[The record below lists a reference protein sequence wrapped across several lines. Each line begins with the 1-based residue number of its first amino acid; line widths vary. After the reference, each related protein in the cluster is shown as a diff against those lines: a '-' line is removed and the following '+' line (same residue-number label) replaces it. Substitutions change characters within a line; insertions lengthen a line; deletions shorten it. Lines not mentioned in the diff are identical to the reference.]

1 MRVVA
6 GWHASAA
13 ELDTVRGALGAE
25 TEVVGLPLS
34 DRIVFPYG
42 AERSAYAEA
51 MADADAV
58 ITWTLPADIV
68 AAAPKLRYVSWL
80 HSGCDRLPFED
91 FKARDIQLTNVPEAH
106 QPAIAEHAWSLILAC
121 VKKTVWKHER
131 HVAGRYVPYW
141 QEEGVGSVLTG
152 RTMVLL
158 GVGGIGRRIAAV
170 ARAFGMTVVAVRK
183 NAHLPAEN
191 TDAVYGQDQLH
202 EALALGDVI
211 VVATPS
217 TTRTR
222 NMIDHAALASIRPH
236 AYLVNIAR
244 GDIVNEQA
252 IHDALVNE
260 RIAGFASDVWWDYE
274 DAMPPDQHFG
284 SPSRLGVHLLPNVV
298 VSGDQASNVFFA
310 RDTMLELGL
319 RNLTAMLTGE
329 RPPHLVDLDAQY

>member
-1 MRVVA
+1 MRIVA
-6 GWHASAA
+6 GWHATAA
-13 ELDTVRGALGAE
+13 ELETVRRALG
-25 TEVVGLPLS
+25 TGVDVVGLPRN
-34 DRIVFPYG
+34 DRIMFPYG
-42 AERSAYAEA
+42 AEREAYVAA

-58 ITWTLPADIV
+58 ITWTLPPEV
-68 AAAPKLRYVSWL
+68 VGAAPRLKYVSWL
-80 HSGCDRLPFED
+80 HSGCDRLPFDE
-91 FKARDIQLTNVPEAH
+91 FKTRGIQLTNVPEAH

-121 VKKTVWKHER
+121 LKKTVWKHEQ
-131 HVAGRYVPYW
+131 HIAGRYVSYW
-141 QEEGVGSVLTG
+141 QDAGVGSVLHG
-152 RTMVLL
+152 CTMVLL

-170 ARAFGMTVVAVRK
+170 AKAFDMRVIAVRK
-183 NAHLPAEN
+183 NPDLPAEN
-191 TDAVYGQDQLH
+191 TDAVYGQERLH
-202 EALALGDVI
+202 DALALGDVV

-217 TTRTR
+217 TSRTR
-222 NMIDHAALASIRPH
+222 NMIDHRAIAAIKPH

-244 GDIVNEQA
+244 GDIVNEWA

-310 RDTMLELGL
+310 RDAMLDLGL
-319 RNLTAMLTGE
+319 RNLAAMLAGE